1 MAVFNLKRSKGSDN
15 LKHGVTK
22 QVLFTAQTAESADSE
37 LADSMA
43 DSKADSAESDRSEE
57 FRSTMADS
65 A

>member
-1 MAVFNLKRSKGSDN
+1 MAVFNLKRSRGSDN
-15 LKHGVTK
+15 LKHS
-22 QVLFTAQTAESADSE
+22 VLFTAQTAESADSE

-43 DSKADSAESDRSEE
+43 DSRADSAESDGSKE